1 MTSVRSGNV
10 TIAFETSGPQGRP
23 VVLLA
28 HSLGATREMWRPQIA
43 ALERDFQVVRYDARG
58 HGQSSVPVGDY
69 TLSQLGSD
77 ALAVMD
83 ECGALRAHVCGISM
97 GGQVA
102 LWLAINAPD
111 RVDRMVLAN
120 TAARIGTP
128 QTWAERIETVRTQ
141 GLAMIARTVR
151 GRWLTPAFADR
162 HPAITEA
169 LERGIA
175 NTDPAGYLG
184 CCAALRDTDLTTAL
198 PRIGS
203 PALVIAGDHDP
214 STTVADAQILCD
226 RMKNARMT
234 RLPTAH
240 ISNLEAA
247 EPFTAAVAGFFGEA
261 THE

>member
-1 MTSVRSGNV
+1 MTSVRNGDA
-10 TIAFETSGPQGRP
+10 TIAFEASGVRGGP

-58 HGQSSVPVGDY
+58 HGQSSVPGGDY

-83 ECGALRAHVCGISM
+83 ACAAPRAHVCGISM

-102 LWLAINAPD
+102 MWLAINAPE
-111 RVDRMVLAN
+111 RVDQVVLAN

-141 GLAMIARTVR
+141 GLAAIASTVR

-162 HPAITEA
+162 HQEITEA
-169 LERGIA
+169 LASGLV
-175 NTDPAGYLG
+175 NTDPAGSLG
-184 CCAALRDTDLTTAL
+184 CCAALRDADLTAAL
-198 PRIGS
+198 PRIES

-214 STTVADAQILCD
+214 STTVADAELLCD
-226 RMKNARMT
+226 RIRNARLT

-247 EPFTAAVAGFFGEA
+247 AQFTAAIAGFFREA